1 MLAFWRD
8 LCVCS
13 ARVTL
18 FPCVC
23 PHAFTYTC
31 AWLQLG
37 VCVCTHV
44 CLQVCM
50 DVHVCIHVCNWVF
63 TGDPETP
70 RRGWEGSDRSQKN
83 PQDTASA
90 TWGVE
95 GGPPWAQQSPSRTGA
110 APGRRWS
117 RLPCGPYVMEWF
129 QNTQTGLVRSSVSR
143 RTCSTRTGLS
153 RGLGSGAPSLYTTAL
168 TTGVLMTG
176 RLGSL
181 WGEAQLSTHLRA
193 TLVSAAGPVGRA
205 RSELQPGPGEGAAG
219 RGLGEG

>member
-1 MLAFWRD
+1 MYM
-8 LCVCS
+8 CVYMY
-13 ARVTL
+13 VTGCL
-18 FPCVC
+18 RETLKP
-23 PHAFTYTC
+23 PGGAGRGATGHRRTHRTLPA
-31 AWLQLG
+31 QLG
-37 VCVCTHV
+37 
-44 CLQVCM
+44 
-50 DVHVCIHVCNWVF
+50 
-63 TGDPETP
+63 ES
-70 RRGWEGSDRSQKN
+70 R
-83 PQDTASA
+83 A
-90 TWGVE
+90 
-95 GGPPWAQQSPSRTGA
+95 GPPWAQQSPSRTGA
-110 APGRRWS
+110 AAGRRWS
-117 RLPCGPYVMEWF
+117 RLPRGPYVMEWF

-181 WGEAQLSTHLRA
+181 RGEAQLSTHLRA